1 VRSLLYVPGD
11 DPGKLDKALSRGADG
26 LLVDLAECSIRAEGS
41 RGDGSRADGSL
52 ADGSKVRD
60 EVAAWLR
67 TVPPDAEVWVRI
79 NPGPIGHD
87 DARALVGPGLRGLV
101 IARTDST
108 TQLDAL
114 DHVLST
120 VEDENGLAHGS
131 VGVAPTLESA
141 AGLLGA
147 ASIARGARVV
157 RLHLTEHTLRS
168 ELRVEV
174 SPDEREL
181 LYARSQVVLAGAAA
195 GLARPIGPSSKDI
208 GDLTGLRA
216 SSLALRRLGFG
227 ARVCLHPSQLDVVNE
242 VFGT

>member
-1 VRSLLYVPGD
+1 LLYVSGD
-11 DPGKLDKALSRGADG
+11 EPGKLDKALSRGADG
-26 LLVDLAECSIRAEGS
+26 LLVDLADCPGRAEASG
-41 RGDGSRADGSL
+41 RVEGFTE
-52 ADGSKVRD
+52 RD

-67 TVPPDAEVWVRI
+67 TVPDDAEVWVRI
-79 NPGPIGHD
+79 NPGPVGHD

-114 DHVLST
+114 DHVLAT

-131 VGVAPTLESA
+131 VGVVPSLESA
-141 AGLLGA
+141 GGLLGA

-157 RLHLTEHTLRS
+157 RLHLAEHTLRS
-168 ELRVEV
+168 ELRVEA

-195 GLARPIGPSSKDI
+195 GLARPVGPSSKDI

-242 VFGT
+242 VFGTA

>member
-1 VRSLLYVPGD
+1 LLYVPGGE
-11 DPGKLDKALSRGADG
+11 PGKLDKALSRGADG
-26 LLVDLAECSIRAEGS
+26 LLVDLADCPGRAEGS
-41 RGDGSRADGSL
+41 GRAEASGRAEGST
-52 ADGSKVRD
+52 VRD
-60 EVAAWLR
+60 DVAAWLR
-67 TVPPDAEVWVRI
+67 TLPDDADVWVRI
-79 NPGPIGHD
+79 NPGPVGHD

-131 VGVAPTLESA
+131 VGVVPSLESA

-157 RLHLTEHTLRS
+157 RLHLAEHTLRT
-168 ELRVEV
+168 ELRVEA

-195 GLARPIGPSSKDI
+195 GLARPVGPSSKDI

-242 VFGT
+242 VFGTA

>member
-1 VRSLLYVPGD
+1 MRSLLYVPGD
-11 DPGKLDKALSRGADG
+11 APGKLEKALSQGADG
-26 LLVDLAECSIRAEGS
+26 LLVDLADAVPRGECPTIR
-41 RGDGSRADGSL
+41 DDL
-52 ADGSKVRD
+52 
-60 EVAAWLR
+60 AAWLR
-67 TVPPDAEVWVRI
+67 TVPPDAEVWVRV
-79 NPGPIGHD
+79 NPGPVGHD

-131 VGVAPTLESA
+131 IGVAPTLESA
-141 AGLLGA
+141 AGLLAA

-157 RLHLTEHTLRS
+157 RLHLAEHVLRS
-168 ELRVEV
+168 ELRVEP

-195 GLARPIGPSSKDI
+195 GLAKPVGPLSADI

-216 SSLALRRLGFG
+216 SSLALRRLGYG
-227 ARVCLHPSQLDVVNE
+227 ARVCLHPCQLDVVNE
-242 VFGT
+242 VFGAP

>member
-1 VRSLLYVPGD
+1 MRSLLYVPGGE
-11 DPGKLDKALSRGADG
+11 PGKLDKALSRGADG
-26 LLVDLAECSIRAEGS
+26 LLVDLADCPGRAEASGRAEGS
-41 RGDGSRADGSL
+41 T
-52 ADGSKVRD
+52 VRD
-60 EVAAWLR
+60 DVAAWLR
-67 TVPPDAEVWVRI
+67 TLPDDADVWVRI
-79 NPGPIGHD
+79 NPGPVGHD
-87 DARALVGPGLRGLV
+87 DARALVGPGLRGLF

-131 VGVAPTLESA
+131 VGVVPSLESA

-157 RLHLTEHTLRS
+157 RLHLAEHTLRT
-168 ELRVEV
+168 ELRVEA

-195 GLARPIGPSSKDI
+195 GLARPVGPSSKDI

-242 VFGT
+242 VFGTA